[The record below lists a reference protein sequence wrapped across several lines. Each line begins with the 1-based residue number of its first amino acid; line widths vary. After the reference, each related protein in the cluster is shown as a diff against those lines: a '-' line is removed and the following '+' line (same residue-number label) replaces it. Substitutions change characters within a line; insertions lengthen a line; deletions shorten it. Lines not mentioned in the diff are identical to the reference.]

1 MTIVPAIL
9 STAPLTQFSS
19 LPRRFY
25 TGRIL
30 TLRVHPRR
38 PACYNFCMA
47 AKPIVMEGIPN
58 SMERGIGAGIL
69 PAQDIRMLLEHGHV
83 HASVPVPEENI
94 QPASLDLRLGS
105 VAYRVQ
111 ASFLPGAHSTVED
124 KLGQLGM
131 ATLDLSQKAILEK
144 GCVYIVP
151 LMEELALPP
160 EVTAKANPKSTTGR
174 LDIFVRLITDHGV
187 EFENVP
193 ASYTGRLYAEIV
205 PRTFTVAVRAGMRLN
220 QLRFVYRNPPTTD
233 SMLVDLDK
241 LHGLVFEGEEGEDK
255 LAIAHIDRGLT
266 FSINLKSHMPG
277 EILAY
282 KARKNA
288 PLIDLDKVDH
298 YVPEDFW
305 EMVRNIK
312 DFSLVL
318 DPGDFYILASKEK
331 VRVPG
336 NYAAEMVPFDPA
348 VGEFRVHYAGF
359 FDPGFGYGDNDIK
372 GTPAVLE
379 VRAHEVPF
387 LIEHGQIVGRLVYF
401 PLMSTPDKIYGKGIG
416 SSYQQQALTLSKQ
429 FRK

>member
-1 MTIVPAIL
+1 
-9 STAPLTQFSS
+9 
-19 LPRRFY
+19 
-25 TGRIL
+25 
-30 TLRVHPRR
+30 
-38 PACYNFCMA
+38 MA

-69 PAQDIRMLLEHGHV
+69 PAQDIRKLLAHGQV
-83 HASVPVPEENI
+83 RASVAVPEENI
-94 QPASLDLRLGS
+94 QPASLDLRLGTT
-105 VAYRVQ
+105 AYRVQ

-124 KLGQLGM
+124 KLQQLSM
-131 ATLDLSQKAILEK
+131 ATLDLSQKAVLEK

-174 LDIFVRLITDHGV
+174 LDIFVRLITDRGV

-193 ASYTGRLYAEIV
+193 ASYHGRLYAEIV

-241 LHGLVFEGEEGEDK
+241 LHGLVFEGESGEDK
-255 LAIAHIDRGLT
+255 LAVAHIDRGLT
-266 FSINLKSHMPG
+266 FSINLKAHTAG

-288 PLIDLDKVDH
+288 PLIDLDKVGH
-298 YVPEDFW
+298 YAAEDFW
-305 EMVRNIK
+305 EIVRNIK
-312 DFSLVL
+312 DESLVL

-429 FRK
+429 FKR